1 MFLKLTFLKIPL
13 MEACRFKKFKNIESL
28 FQMYDLNYLY
38 VNKKGEDTL
47 KIANNYSKSE
57 KIKLNNINFKIRF
70 LHMNL

>member
-1 MFLKLTFLKIPL
+1 

-70 LHMNL
+70 LYMNL